1 MHVLVG
7 TDGSDEAVAAAA
19 SGVGMLAAPDTVTV
33 LCAVDVSSVLMSG
46 HESGFAG
53 GMATDAEV
61 QAVRERGASEATDA
75 IAATTEAIRGVAPD
89 ARIETRIEEGDA
101 GRLLVGLAEQLD
113 VDTVVVG
120 SQGKGALKRA
130 LLGSVSAHVVN
141 NAPCP
146 VVVVRRGTD

>member
-75 IAATTEAIRGVAPD
+75 IAATT
-89 ARIETRIEEGDA
+89 
-101 GRLLVGLAEQLD
+101 
-113 VDTVVVG
+113 
-120 SQGKGALKRA
+120 
-130 LLGSVSAHVVN
+130 
-141 NAPCP
+141 
-146 VVVVRRGTD
+146 